1 MVMRRDRALHLL
13 SQCRGDEIWSVQHCL
28 EQGVPEDWIDRLADA
43 FESGYQT
50 DSQTIYENGK
60 MTNQYHGIRDL
71 DLAIQLASSLGVN
84 TESLQLEWMDRQTA
98 VQAIKDAI
106 LEG

>member
-1 MVMRRDRALHLL
+1 MELP
-13 SQCRGDEIWSVQHCL
+13 EYKSV
-28 EQGVPEDWIDRLADA
+28 
-43 FESGYQT
+43 
-50 DSQTIYENGK
+50 
-60 MTNQYHGIRDL
+60 NQYHGIRDL

-84 TESLQLEWMDRQTA
+84 TKSLQLEWMDRQTA